1 MKKELD
7 SLDATA
13 LIIGGGPEL
22 SARLATRWLNT
33 PYPVLH
39 DPERAVYR
47 AYGFDRALG
56 VVQRSGTVVID
67 SSGVVRLAH
76 GGANPMDALRREEVL
91 RVLKQFRP
99 V

>member
-1 MKKELD
+1 MKKQLD

-13 LIIGGGPEL
+13 LIVGGGPAL

-47 AYGFDRALG
+47 AYGFDRAIG
-56 VVQRSGTVVID
+56 IVQRSGTVVID
-67 SSGVVRLAH
+67 GNGVVRLAH
-76 GGANPMDALRREEVL
+76 GGANPMDALRQEEMV
-91 RVLKQFRP
+91 RVLEQFRP
-99 V
+99 G